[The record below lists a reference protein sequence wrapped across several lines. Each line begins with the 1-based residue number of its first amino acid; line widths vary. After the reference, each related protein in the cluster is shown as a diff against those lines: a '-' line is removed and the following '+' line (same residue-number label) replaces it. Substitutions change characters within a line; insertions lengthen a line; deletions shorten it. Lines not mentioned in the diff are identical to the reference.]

1 MRNRTRLFSALI
13 AAAALLATQ
22 AQATQAQ
29 VNMTGTWA
37 LEVNVDGAISNPE
50 LVLEQSGMSLT
61 GHYTS
66 AQIGEAD
73 VVGTVDGNTV
83 IVTFE
88 ANVGGQVAP
97 VEYRG
102 TVDASGVWS
111 GDFDLA
117 GLAGGPFT
125 GTKAS
130 E

>member
-1 MRNRTRLFSALI
+1 MREVE
-13 AAAALLATQ
+13 TQ
-22 AQATQAQ
+22 LT
-29 VNMTGTWA
+29 
-37 LEVNVDGAISNPE
+37 ERNVKVA
-50 LVLEQSGMSLT
+50 
-61 GHYTS
+61 
-66 AQIGEAD
+66 
-73 VVGTVDGNTV
+73 